1 MPHSRADGETYGFA
15 MRMLTMKLRGGI
27 GGSTPPPPP
36 QYDLGS
42 HTMRHASKLFLAT
55 VILSVSGLMY
65 VGLQPDELVAQGST
79 PVDRY
84 EFPQDGVVCYRTTRG
99 PEGVAL
105 SCLKK

>member
-1 MPHSRADGETYGFA
+1 M
-15 MRMLTMKLRGGI
+15 
-27 GGSTPPPPP
+27 
-36 QYDLGS
+36 
-42 HTMRHASKLFLAT
+42 
-55 VILSVSGLMY
+55 ILSVSGLMY
-65 VGLQPDELVAQGST
+65 VGLQPDDLVAQGST